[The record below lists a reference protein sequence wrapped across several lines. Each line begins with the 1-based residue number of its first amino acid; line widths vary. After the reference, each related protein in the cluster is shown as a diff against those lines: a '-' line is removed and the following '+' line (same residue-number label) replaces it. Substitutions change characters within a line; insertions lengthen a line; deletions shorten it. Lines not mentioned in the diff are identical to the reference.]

1 MNDIKRLFFN
11 LTPDTLAAI
20 VIDLSDNQA
29 MYWQRQAAIDAGIDN
44 CGEEFW
50 AMLSAAADG
59 RIQASSEP
67 KFATRWRPF
76 WPGRANPTQAET
88 GQKPV

>member
-1 MNDIKRLFFN
+1 MNEIKQLFFN

-20 VIDLSDNQA
+20 VIDLRDNQA

-50 AMLSAAADG
+50 AMLGAAADG
-59 RIQASSEP
+59 RIQTSGEP
-67 KFATRWRPF
+67 KFCD
-76 WPGRANPTQAET
+76 
-88 GQKPV
+88 PVAAILARQS

>member
-1 MNDIKRLFFN
+1 MNDIKQLFFN

-20 VIDLSDNQA
+20 VVDLRDNQA

-50 AMLSAAADG
+50 AMMGAAADG
-59 RIQASSEP
+59 RIKASSEP
-67 KFATRWRPF
+67 KFCDEVATILAR
-76 WPGRANPTQAET
+76 QS
-88 GQKPV
+88 

>member
-20 VIDLSDNQA
+20 AIDLDDNHA
-29 MYWQRQAAIDAGIDN
+29 MYRQRQAAIDAGYDN
-44 CGEEFW
+44 CGEDFW
-50 AMLSAAADG
+50 QILDDERDS

-67 KFATRWRPF
+67 KFCD
-76 WPGRANPTQAET
+76 
-88 GQKPV
+88 PVAAILARQS

>member
-20 VIDLSDNQA
+20 VIDLRDNQA

-67 KFATRWRPF
+67 KHCD
-76 WPGRANPTQAET
+76 
-88 GQKPV
+88 PVAAILARQS

>member
-1 MNDIKRLFFN
+1 MNEIKKLFFN

-20 VIDLSDNQA
+20 VADLDSSDSA
-29 MYWQRQAAIDAGIDN
+29 SMMRLRQAAIDAGYDN

-50 AMLSAAADG
+50 AMLDAERDS

-67 KFATRWRPF
+67 KFCD
-76 WPGRANPTQAET
+76 
-88 GQKPV
+88 PVAAILARQS

>member
-20 VIDLSDNQA
+20 VIDLDNNQA
-29 MYWQRQAAIDAGIDN
+29 MYWQRQAALDAGFDN
-44 CGEEFW
+44 CGDEFW
-50 AMLSAAADG
+50 AMLSAAADS

-67 KFATRWRPF
+67 KVCD
-76 WPGRANPTQAET
+76 
-88 GQKPV
+88 PVAAILAR

>member
-20 VIDLSDNQA
+20 VIDLSDNHA
-29 MYWQRQAAIDAGIDN
+29 MYRQRQAAIDAGFDN

-50 AMLSAAADG
+50 AMLDAERDS

-67 KFATRWRPF
+67 KYCDEVATILAR
-76 WPGRANPTQAET
+76 QS
-88 GQKPV
+88 

>member
-20 VIDLSDNQA
+20 AIDLDDSHA
-29 MYWQRQAAIDAGIDN
+29 MYRQRQAAIDAGYDN

-50 AMLSAAADG
+50 AILDAERDS
-59 RIQASSEP
+59 RIKASSEP
-67 KFATRWRPF
+67 KFCD
-76 WPGRANPTQAET
+76 
-88 GQKPV
+88 PVAAILARQS

>member
-20 VIDLSDNQA
+20 AIDLDDNHA
-29 MYWQRQAAIDAGIDN
+29 MYRQRQAAIDAGYDN

-50 AMLSAAADG
+50 AMLDAERDS

-67 KFATRWRPF
+67 KFCDEVATILAR
-76 WPGRANPTQAET
+76 QS
-88 GQKPV
+88 